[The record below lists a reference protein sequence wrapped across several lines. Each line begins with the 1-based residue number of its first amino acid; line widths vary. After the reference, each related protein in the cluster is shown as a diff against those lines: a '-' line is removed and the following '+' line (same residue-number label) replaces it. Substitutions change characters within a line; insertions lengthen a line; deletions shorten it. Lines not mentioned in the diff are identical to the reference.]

1 MPTSLKTVLFIFKV
15 KMHQSGSLSELKMK
29 GLVHTHTHTQ
39 KMKITTLFMISIMHR
54 VRGHS
59 SARTRLA

>member
-1 MPTSLKTVLFIFKV
+1 
-15 KMHQSGSLSELKMK
+15 MK
-29 GLVHTHTHTQ
+29 GLVHTHTQTHK